1 MAKDGLNPLISE
13 KNRSDY
19 LVHGI
24 QIDLLVLTVSMQKS
38 GLKICTE
45 SQDITKKVYKIG
57 LSNQTKPSGLDA

>member
-13 KNRSDY
+13 KNSSDY

-38 GLKICTE
+38 GLK
-45 SQDITKKVYKIG
+45 SITKKVSKP
-57 LSNQTKPSGLDA
+57 NQMR